1 MTDRR
6 LAFSPRF
13 TQDFKY
19 LRKRYRRIENDL
31 RPLLDLLRRGD
42 TPGDQMM
49 SVGHA
54 VYKARLPNRDA
65 QRGKSGGYR
74 VVYYL
79 QTADQIVMLTMYSKS
94 EQSDIPADAIRR
106 IIQEF
111 EAG

>member
-1 MTDRR
+1 MTDRW

-13 TQDFKY
+13 TDDFKQ
-19 LRKRYRRIENDL
+19 LRKRYRQIENDL
-31 RPLLDLLRRGD
+31 RNLLDLLRHGD
-42 TPGDQMM
+42 TPGDQMT
-49 SVGHA
+49 SVGYR
-54 VYKARLPNRDA
+54 VFKVSLPNSDA

-79 QTADQIVMLTMYSKS
+79 QTADQVVLLTLYSKS
-94 EQSDIPADAIRR
+94 EQSHIPADVLRR